1 MKGRAKA
8 LPFFADRAMTA
19 SIVIQLLVAGL
30 SIGSIYALVGLG
42 LVLAF
47 KGTGILNFAHG
58 ELVALGAYVALFLT
72 VILHLPYWQV
82 FILSLVIMALIGAA
96 FERVLIKPLLRA
108 PSFTIVVATMAIG
121 LMIKNALRLSWQESI
136 ATLPS
141 PLDDMSFRIGEVNIN
156 PQYLWIIG
164 CSILITASLALFFR
178 KNLTGKALQAVAQN
192 QEAARLMGIRVSV
205 VFPLTFAISSV
216 LAGLAG
222 ILFSPLVGIQPE
234 MSSIILKGFVAAI
247 LGGINSLL
255 GCVVGGLLLGI
266 LETFGGAF
274 IGGTFKDVT
283 AFVILM
289 AVLLFRPN
297 GIFGKA
303 EARRV

>member
-1 MKGRAKA
+1 
-8 LPFFADRAMTA
+8 MTV

-30 SIGSIYALVGLG
+30 STGSIYALVALG

-72 VILHLPYWQV
+72 VLLHLPYWQV
-82 FILSLVIMALIGAA
+82 LILTLVIMAAVGAL
-96 FERVLIKPLLRA
+96 FERLLIRPLMRA
-108 PSFTIVVATMAIG
+108 PSFTVVVATVAIG

-141 PLDDMSFRIGEVNIN
+141 PLDGVIVRVGEVNIN
-156 PQYLWIIG
+156 PQYLWIIF
-164 CSILITASLALFFR
+164 CSISIMGLLALFFR

-192 QEAARLMGIRVSV
+192 QEAARMMGIRVSL
-205 VFPLTFAISSV
+205 VFPLTFAISSAIAA
-216 LAGLAG
+216 LAGVL
-222 ILFSPLVGIQPE
+222 ISPLVGIQPE
-234 MSSIILKGFVAAI
+234 LGSIILKGFVAAI
-247 LGGINSLL
+247 LGGFNSLL
-255 GCVVGGLLLGI
+255 GCVVGGLVLGI

-274 IGGTFKDVT
+274 IGGTFKDIT

-289 AVLLFRPN
+289 IVLLLRPN
-297 GIFGKA
+297 GIFGRA
-303 EARRV
+303 DTRRV

>member
-1 MKGRAKA
+1 
-8 LPFFADRAMTA
+8 MTI
-19 SIVIQLLVAGL
+19 SIIIQLLVAGL
-30 SIGSIYALVGLG
+30 STGSIYGLVALG

-58 ELVALGAYVALFLT
+58 ELVAVGAYVALFLT
-72 VILHLPYWQV
+72 AYFHLPYWQV
-82 FILSLVIMALIGAA
+82 LLLSLIIMALIGVV
-96 FERVLIKPLLRA
+96 FERVLIKPLMRA
-108 PSFTIVVATMAIG
+108 PSFTIVVATMAIS
-121 LMIKNALRLSWQESI
+121 LMIKNGLRLSWQEMI

-141 PLDDMSFRIGEVNIN
+141 PLDDMIFRVGDVNIN
-156 PQYLWIIG
+156 PQYLWIIF
-164 CSILITASLALFFR
+164 CSVTITALLALFFR

-192 QEAARLMGIRVSV
+192 QEAARLMGIRVSL

-216 LAGLAG
+216 LAALAG
-222 ILFSPLVGIQPE
+222 ILYGPLVGIQPE
-234 MSSIILKGFVAAI
+234 FGSIIMKGFVAAI
-247 LGGINSLL
+247 LGGFNSLL
-255 GCVVGGLLLGI
+255 GVVVGGLILGV

-289 AVLLFRPN
+289 TVLLFRPN
-297 GIFGKA
+297 GLFGKA

>member
-1 MKGRAKA
+1 
-8 LPFFADRAMTA
+8 MTA

-178 KNLTGKALQAVAQN
+178 KNLTGRALQAVAQN

>member
-1 MKGRAKA
+1 
-8 LPFFADRAMTA
+8 MTT
-19 SIVIQLLVAGL
+19 SIIIQLLVAGL
-30 SIGSIYALVGLG
+30 STGSIYALVGLG

-72 VILHLPYWQV
+72 VFLHLPYWQV
-82 FILSLVIMALIGAA
+82 LLLSLVIMALTGAV
-96 FERVLIKPLLRA
+96 FERVLIKPLMRA
-108 PSFTIVVATMAIG
+108 PSFTVVVATMAIG

-141 PLDDMSFRIGEVNIN
+141 PLDDMTFRVGDVSIN
-156 PQYLWIIG
+156 PQYLWIIF
-164 CSILITASLALFFR
+164 CSISITALLALFFR
-178 KNLTGKALQAVAQN
+178 KNLTGKALRAVAQN
-192 QEAARLMGIRVSV
+192 QEAARLMGIRVSL

-216 LAGLAG
+216 LAALAG

-234 MSSIILKGFVAAI
+234 MGSIIMKGFVAAI
-247 LGGINSLL
+247 LGGFNSLL
-255 GCVVGGLLLGI
+255 GCVVGGLALGI

-283 AFVILM
+283 AFVVLM
-289 AVLLFRPN
+289 AVLLFRPT
-297 GIFGKA
+297 GIFGRA
-303 EARRV
+303 ETRRV